1 MLAFGKCFPEN
12 PPQETGSRRCGSGQ
26 TANGRA
32 PLRTVETLYS
42 TCFLMGIWP
51 PFSLSWRGLCSPAG
65 RRRPSGRRGRRN
77 PGVLYET
84 AFYRPSCGPFL
95 RDCGSPSGTVYQV
108 LLPTPKIKLTAK
120 SRAQDSCNN
129 KVTQPKNNGKRQEVR
144 STFVIQCYDLGN
156 IHFNPPRMI
165 QNIDFVSFYLFF
177 NLPAL
182 LPFDASS
189 SCRFCGPV
197 LMIRFFRAVYRLRR
211 MAWIGSSLA
220 ARYAG
225 RIPNKTPQAAAQP
238 KLTP

>member
-12 PPQETGSRRCGSGQ
+12 PPQETGSRRCAPDKRPMEERLCGQ
-26 TANGRA
+26 WKRFTAPVLSNG
-32 PLRTVETLYS
+32 TG
-42 TCFLMGIWP
+42 FLMAILP

-84 AFYRPSCGPFL
+84 AFYRPSCGPFP
-95 RDCGSPSGTVYQV
+95 RDCGNPSDTVYPA
-108 LLPTPKIKLTAK
+108 LLPASEVKLSAEGRAK
-120 SRAQDSCNN
+120 NCR
-129 KVTQPKNNGKRQEVR
+129 
-144 STFVIQCYDLGN
+144 FVIQCYDLGN
-156 IHFNPPRMI
+156 IHFNLLRMI

>member
-1 MLAFGKCFPEN
+1 MEERLCGQWKRFTAPVLSNG
-12 PPQETGSRRCGSGQ
+12 TG
-26 TANGRA
+26 
-32 PLRTVETLYS
+32 
-42 TCFLMGIWP
+42 FLMGIWP

-65 RRRPSGRRGRRN
+65 RRIPSARKGQRN
-77 PGVLYET
+77 PDVLYEIT
-84 AFYRPSCGPFL
+84 FYRPNYGPFQ
-95 RDCGSPSGTVYQV
+95 RDCENPSDTIYQA
-108 LLPTPKIKLTAK
+108 LLLTPKIELTAK
-120 SRAQDSCNN
+120 SRAKNGSND

-156 IHFNPPRMI
+156 IHFNLPRMI
-165 QNIDFVSFYLFF
+165 QNIDFVSFYLIF